1 MSGTA
6 VSSDRRT
13 HRRRWL
19 TLMMGRDK
27 RHAYPMVMNADAIGF
42 NLPPREG
49 PFMRGSTKPAYWR
62 LWVSLIMLL
71 GLTRGSVPLQ
81 SHQREYP
88 PLPLAQPESVGMSAE
103 RLAAIDGV
111 VRDAIARGELPG
123 AVILVARHGRIV
135 YRKAFGHRA
144 LRPEPLPMTID
155 TVFDLASLTKVV
167 ATATS
172 IMILVER
179 GLIRLGDRV
188 SKYIPEFGRNGKE
201 RITIEQLL
209 THRGGLLP
217 DNDLADYQRGPEEA
231 LERIYSLSPIY
242 EPGTRFVY
250 SDVGYIVLGE
260 LVRRVSGLRLDA
272 FAHRYIFQPLGMR
285 HTMFL
290 PPAQLRAK
298 AAPTEERDGRWLIGE
313 VHDPRAFLLGGV
325 AGHAGLFSTAD
336 DLAIYCQMMLNGGQ
350 YNGVRILSPLGVR
363 RMTSARGLPPNE
375 WRGLGWDINTRYSS
389 NRGDLFPIGSFGHTG
404 FTGTSIWIDPQTESF
419 VIFLSN
425 RVHPDGKGDVV
436 SLRGRVASIVA
447 ASIIANVPP
456 EGERESESGH
466 GRAASQGTSL
476 MTLTGIDVLEREG
489 FAPLNGQRVGL
500 ITNQTGRDG
509 QGRRTID
516 LLDRAPNVELVAIF
530 SPEHGIRG
538 RAEGSVAHSR
548 DEATGVPIYSL
559 YGEHRRPTPDMLR
572 GIDTLVFD
580 IQDVGARF
588 YTYITTMGYA
598 MEAAA
603 RAGIRFM
610 VLDRPN
616 PINGVDVEGPVA
628 DEDRLSFT
636 AYYPLPVRHGMTV
649 GELAKLFKG
658 EKHLDLDLEVIPMR
672 GWSRWA
678 WYDDTGLLWI
688 DPSPNMRSLV
698 AATLYPGIGL
708 LESTNL
714 SVGRGT
720 DRPFELIGAP
730 WLDGRRLARRLNEAG
745 LPGVRFVPVEFTP
758 TKSIFAG
765 RRCPGVHIIVTDRR
779 RFRPVR
785 CGLEIAVALREL
797 YPQKWDVDRFLRLL
811 ANTAVWQALKEG
823 ASTASLSALW
833 QSDVERFMRVRRK
846 YLIYR

>member
-1 MSGTA
+1 MKRT
-6 VSSDRRT
+6 VWRSSA
-13 HRRRWL
+13 
-19 TLMMGRDK
+19 TL
-27 RHAYPMVMNADAIGF
+27 VAILG
-42 NLPPREG
+42 LAL
-49 PFMRGSTKPAYWR
+49 GSTAP
-62 LWVSLIMLL
+62 
-71 GLTRGSVPLQ
+71 Q
-81 SHQREYP
+81 SHQQASP
-88 PLPLAQPESVGMSAE
+88 PLLLAQPASVGMSAE
-103 RLAAIDGV
+103 RLAAIDDV
-111 VRDAIARGELPG
+111 VRDAIAQGQLPG
-123 AVILVARHGRIV
+123 AVILVARRGRIV

-144 LRPEPLPMTID
+144 LQPERLPMTLD

-172 IMILVER
+172 IMILAER

-188 SKYIPEFGRNGKE
+188 STYIPEFGRNGKQS
-201 RITIEQLL
+201 ITIEQLL

-231 LERIYSLSPIY
+231 LQRIYSLSPIY

-272 FAHRYIFQPLGMR
+272 FAHRYIFRPLGMH

-290 PPAQLRAK
+290 PNAQLRAK
-298 AAPTEERDGRWLIGE
+298 AAPTEKRDGRWLIGE

-336 DLAIYCQMMLNGGQ
+336 DLAIYCQMILNGGQ

-389 NRGDLFPIGSFGHTG
+389 NRGDFFPIGSFGHTG
-404 FTGTSIWIDPQTESF
+404 FTGTSVWIDPQTGTF

-447 ASIIANVPP
+447 ASIIADVPP
-456 EGERESESGH
+456 QGEREREPGH
-466 GRAASQGTSL
+466 GRTASQRPLL
-476 MTLTGIDVLEREG
+476 MTLTGIDVLQREN
-489 FAPLNGQRVGL
+489 FAPLNGRRVGL

-516 LLDRAPNVELVAIF
+516 LFYRAPNVALVAIF

-538 RAEGSVAHSR
+538 RAEGPISHSR

-559 YGEHRRPTPDMLR
+559 YGEHRKPTPDMLR

-603 RAGIRFM
+603 RAGIRFV

-616 PINGVDVEGPVA
+616 PINGVDVEGPLA
-628 DEDRLSFT
+628 DEDLLSFT

-649 GELAKLFKG
+649 GELATLFKG

-678 WYDDTGLLWI
+678 WYDDTGLVWI
-688 DPSPNMRSLV
+688 NPSPNMRSLV

-720 DRPFELIGAP
+720 DRPFEFIGAP

-758 TKSIFAG
+758 TKSTFAG
-765 RRCPGVHIIVTDRR
+765 RRCHGVHIIVTDRR
-779 RFRPVR
+779 RFHPVR

-797 YPQKWDVDRFLRLL
+797 YPQKWDVERFLRLL
-811 ANTAVWQALKEG
+811 ANKAVWRALKEG

-833 QSDVERFMRVRRK
+833 QSDVERFLRVRRK